1 MTIDLSTT
9 YLGLELKNPF
19 VPSSSPLS
27 KQLDTARALEDHG
40 AAAIVMYSL
49 FEEEIEAEEGVAQRL
64 QNQDIGHGE
73 AASYLPVHDDLPGHR
88 EKYLEQLRRLKEV
101 LEIPVI
107 ASLNGVSPGGWV
119 RHAKALEQAGADAL
133 ELNVY
138 YVAANIEE
146 DGAAVE
152 RRVIETLTQL
162 RKQVRL
168 PLSVKLS
175 PQFSAIGNLVRQI
188 EAAGADGVALFN
200 RFYQPDIDTD
210 DLELDQ
216 TLHLSTSADSLLA
229 MRWIAILHGRVGLSL
244 AATGGVH
251 TAEDAIKLLLC
262 GADVTYLCSSLL
274 SAGPGRLDEIHA
286 GVLAWLDEHEYESV
300 AQLKGSLSQKNS
312 PDPGAYER
320 GNYIRLLSSYRVPQ
334 SLWR

>member
-64 QNQDIGHGE
+64 QNQNIGHGE

-88 EKYLEQLRRLKEV
+88 EKYLEQLRRLKEA

-119 RHAKALEQAGADAL
+119 RHAKAHEQAGADAL

>member
-1 MTIDLSTT
+1 MDLSTT

-40 AAAIVMYSL
+40 AAALVMYSL

-88 EKYLEQLRRLKEV
+88 EKYLEQLRRLKEA

-107 ASLNGVSPGGWV
+107 ASLNGISPGGWV